1 MAHLLEFAPF
11 SPTVRRQ
18 VSSAE
23 TKDQPSTLDY
33 LIEVKAQL
41 AINLHQYMYQGI
53 ITKEYQKGS
62 KNLVSA

>member
-41 AINLHQYMYQGI
+41 AINLHQYIYNRI
-53 ITKEYQKGS
+53 
-62 KNLVSA
+62 

>member
-41 AINLHQYMYQGI
+41 AIHLRQYMYGRI
-53 ITKEYQKGS
+53 
-62 KNLVSA
+62 